1 LKIGINATFLNE
13 KPTGV
18 GVFTREVSIRLCALN
33 KNTCVFTSVSLE
45 TSKEC
50 IKKTPVFI
58 RGSLKIT
65 NNLNR
70 FIYINTIL
78 PFIARKSGIDVLFC
92 PIMEYPFIS
101 SSHLIVTVHDL
112 HPVYFPE
119 QFGLSSDYFKIS
131 LRLLPRLAHRV
142 IVPSN
147 FVKKELLKV
156 LDINSES
163 IDVIPLGYNAAIFN
177 PQSDEMRLEF
187 LKSYG
192 IKGPFILFVGSLF
205 PYKNIKVILK
215 AFMDIKGKI
224 PHSLIIIGRK
234 ELSLEPFQENE
245 RVRYLD
251 YVGNYELPKFYSYAD
266 LLVHPSLTE
275 GFGMTILEAM
285 ACGTPVISSKGGSL
299 PEVVG
304 DAGIL
309 FDPED
314 SNKLSELIL
323 TVINNEGLR
332 KDMIEK
338 GFRNVKKFSWDI
350 TAEGILKSCEN
361 ALKEKR

>member
-1 LKIGINATFLNE
+1 MKIGINATFLNE

-18 GVFTREVSIRLCALN
+18 GVFTREISVRLCALN
-33 KNTCVFTSVSLE
+33 KNTHVFASVSLDTVQE
-45 TSKEC
+45 LN
-50 IKKTPVFI
+50 IRKTPVAI
-58 RGSLKIT
+58 RGSLKLL

-70 FIYINTIL
+70 LIYCNTVL
-78 PFIARKSGIDVLFC
+78 PIMVKKYGVDVLYC
-92 PIMEYPFIS
+92 PILEYPFIPAAP
-101 SSHLIVTVHDL
+101 LVVTVHDL

-119 QFGLSSDYFKIS
+119 QFGLSADYFKIS
-131 LRLLPRLAHRV
+131 LRFLPRLAHRIV
-142 IVPSN
+142 VPSH

-163 IDVIPLGYNAAIFN
+163 IDVIPLGYNSTVFN
-177 PQSDEMRLEF
+177 PQGDEMRRNF

-192 IKGPFILFVGSLF
+192 IKEPFILFVGSSF
-205 PYKNIKVILK
+205 PYKNIKTLLK
-215 AFMDIKGKI
+215 AFIDIKGKI
-224 PHSLIIIGRK
+224 QHSLIIIGRK
-234 ELSLEPFQENE
+234 ELSPEPLQEDE
-245 RVRYLD
+245 KVRYLD
-251 YVGNYELPKFYSYAD
+251 YVSNYELPKFYSYAD

-285 ACGTPVISSKGGSL
+285 ACGAPVISSKGGSL

-338 GFRNVKKFSWDI
+338 GFNNVKRFSWDS
-350 TAEGILKSCEN
+350 TAEGILESCEK
-361 ALKEKR
+361 ALKEK